1 MGATTSVIRGFRIMR
16 IFRLVKASIAIRLLI
31 DTILNILPQISN
43 IMSLMGIL
51 LFIYAALGLNL
62 FSQVMFQDQLNEKNN
77 FRNFGNAM
85 ILLMR
90 CATGED
96 WNVIMYE
103 LANTTGYDGEPCREQ
118 TYEEQQRDGIM
129 GCGSP
134 ISFVYCFS
142 FVVIITMLIINLS
155 VAAVIQGLDTARSE
169 NCGIVC
175 SDDVDHFIELW
186 KYYDPQ
192 AKGWIGAENLI
203 YLLVELKW
211 PLGRK
216 KDA

>member
-1 MGATTSVIRGFRIMR
+1 MALVHYRQSESFSHALEILNYIFAAIFNLEMILKLLAQGRNYFRQGWNVFDCFIVIGTNFGLLMKLLKAGESMGGTTSVIRGFRIMR

-62 FSQVMFQDQLNEKNN
+62 FSQVMHQDQLNEKNN

-103 LANTTGYDGEPCREQ
+103 LANSTGYDGEPCRE
-118 TYEEQQRDGIM
+118 
-129 GCGSP
+129 
-134 ISFVYCFS
+134 
-142 FVVIITMLIINLS
+142 
-155 VAAVIQGLDTARSE
+155 
-169 NCGIVC
+169 
-175 SDDVDHFIELW
+175 
-186 KYYDPQ
+186 
-192 AKGWIGAENLI
+192 
-203 YLLVELKW
+203 
-211 PLGRK
+211 
-216 KDA
+216 